1 MNNMKYLDELKIARK
16 SLKTNKIR
24 TILSIFSII
33 IGIAVVTIVISA
45 GESLEKLIYS
55 QMESF
60 GSNIIQTEIK
70 VPGTQ
75 HASSDNASGLARG
88 ITITTLKDGDRKAI
102 IKLKNIKRA
111 YSMLMGQELLSWQGN
126 INRTNVFAVTSDFIK
141 IDSAKLYVGRF
152 FSEEED
158 NSLDRL
164 IILGSKVKE
173 DLFGNSDA
181 LGENVKIKKMNFK
194 VIGVMEE
201 RGSTFGFDMD
211 NFIYLPLQTTQK
223 LIMGID
229 YVTAIT
235 SEMIDSLKEKET
247 VESVVSLM
255 RRRHNISNPNR
266 DDFGVMAMTDAKEI
280 MSNVVGGVKLLL
292 LALAIISLVVGGVG
306 IMNIMYVSVAERK
319 FEIGLRKAVGSS
331 KKQIMNQF
339 IIEAIF
345 VTFLGG
351 LGGIILGF
359 FITYLIYFIANYIN
373 FDWPFSFSLFGMIL
387 SLIFSISIGFI
398 FGLRPAKKASELNPV
413 EALRN
418 D

>member
-247 VESVVSLM
+247 V
-255 RRRHNISNPNR
+255 
-266 DDFGVMAMTDAKEI
+266 
-280 MSNVVGGVKLLL
+280 
-292 LALAIISLVVGGVG
+292 
-306 IMNIMYVSVAERK
+306 
-319 FEIGLRKAVGSS
+319 
-331 KKQIMNQF
+331 
-339 IIEAIF
+339 
-345 VTFLGG
+345 
-351 LGGIILGF
+351 
-359 FITYLIYFIANYIN
+359 
-373 FDWPFSFSLFGMIL
+373 
-387 SLIFSISIGFI
+387 
-398 FGLRPAKKASELNPV
+398 
-413 EALRN
+413 
-418 D
+418 

>member
-1 MNNMKYLDELKIARK
+1 MNNMKYLDEFKIARK

-70 VPGTQ
+70 VPGTE
-75 HASSDNASGLARG
+75 HASRDNASGLARG
-88 ITITTLKDGDRKAI
+88 ITITTLKDSDRKAI

-152 FSEEED
+152 FTEEED

-173 DLFGNSDA
+173 NLFGNSDA
-181 LGENVKIKKMNFK
+181 LNNTVKIKKINFK

-211 NFIYLPLQTTQK
+211 NFVYLPLQTTQK

-235 SEMIDSLKEKET
+235 SEMIDSSKEKET
-247 VESVVSLM
+247 VESMVSLI
-255 RRRHNISNPNR
+255 RRRHDISNPNR
-266 DDFGVMAMTDAKEI
+266 DDFGVMAMTDAKEV

-306 IMNIMYVSVAERK
+306 IMNIMYVSVIERK

-331 KKQIMNQF
+331 KKKIMNQF
-339 IIEAIF
+339 K
-345 VTFLGG
+345 LGW
-351 LGGIILGF
+351 
-359 FITYLIYFIANYIN
+359 T
-373 FDWPFSFSLFGMIL
+373 
-387 SLIFSISIGFI
+387 
-398 FGLRPAKKASELNPV
+398 RV
-413 EALRN
+413 
-418 D
+418 